1 MVSEKDVTKE
11 IIKAMAS
18 RIKDSKDIVAFT
30 GAGISSE
37 SGIPTYRGEDG
48 LWSKYD
54 PNIYANITYFNQDPS
69 YYWNFF
75 REVRYPMIKK
85 VKPNKAHKAL
95 AELEAGG
102 YLRTVITQNIDG
114 LHQEAGSSSVIELHG
129 TTRVIYCL
137 NCSHEY
143 SMDDVFSLLEVQI
156 PPVCSECK
164 GKLRPAVVFFGE
176 ALNPEILRL
185 AFEEAENC
193 DFLLAVGSSLVVYP
207 AADIPRI
214 AKQRGGTLALI
225 NKQKTPMDVMADYVI
240 NDEAGKILPKIVKSL
255 KDD

>member
-1 MVSEKDVTKE
+1 MKDL
-11 IIKAMAS
+11 IKAVAS
-18 RIKDSKDIVAFT
+18 KIKNSKDIVVFT
-30 GAGISSE
+30 GAGISAE

-54 PNIYANITYFNQDPS
+54 PNIYANITYFHQDPS

-85 VKPNKAHKAL
+85 VKPNKAHQAL
-95 AELEAGG
+95 AELETPGN
-102 YLRTVITQNIDG
+102 LRTVITQNIDG

-129 TTRVIYCL
+129 TTRIIYCL

-143 SMDDVFSLLEVQI
+143 SMDEVFSMLEVQI
-156 PPVCSECK
+156 PPLCSECK

-176 ALNPEILRL
+176 SLNSQILRL

-193 DFLLAVGSSLVVYP
+193 DFLLAVGSSLVVHP
-207 AADIPRI
+207 AADIPRM
-214 AKQRGGTLALI
+214 AKQRGAFLAII
-225 NKQKTPMDVMADYVI
+225 NIEKTPLDTTADYVI
-240 NDEAGKILPKIVKSL
+240 NDEAGKILPQIVQSL